1 MKYLLPIFV
10 IAASVVYIRKCI
22 KDGLQPPTDI
32 ARNVVYHD
40 PDSDE
45 DWDLGPEDALDFE
58 QQL

>member
-45 DWDLGPEDALDFE
+45 DWDLGPEDEIDAA

>member
-10 IAASVVYIRKCI
+10 IAASVVYIRNCI
-22 KDGLQPPTDI
+22 REGNRPPTDI

-45 DWDLGPEDALDFE
+45 DWDLGPEDSIDFE

>member
-22 KDGLQPPTDI
+22 REGNQPPTDV
-32 ARNVVYHD
+32 ARHVVYHD
-40 PDSDE
+40 SDSDE
-45 DWDLGPEDALDFE
+45 DWDLGPEDLTDFE

>member
-10 IAASVVYIRKCI
+10 LTASVIYIRKCI
-22 KDGLQPPTDI
+22 REGNQPPTDI

-45 DWDLGPEDALDFE
+45 DWDLGPEDSLDFE

>member
-1 MKYLLPIFV
+1 MKYILPILV
-10 IAASVVYIRKCI
+10 LTASVIYIRKCI
-22 KDGLQPPTDI
+22 YDGLKPPTDI

-45 DWDLGPEDALDFE
+45 DWDLGPEDLTDFE

>member
-1 MKYLLPIFV
+1 MRIILPIFV
-10 IAASVVYIRKCI
+10 FTASVIYIRKCI
-22 KDGLQPPTDI
+22 REGNQPPTDI

-45 DWDLGPEDALDFE
+45 DWDLGPEDSLDFE

>member
-10 IAASVVYIRKCI
+10 FTASVIYIRKCI
-22 KDGLQPPTDI
+22 KDGCRPPTDV
-32 ARNVVYHD
+32 ARNVIYHD

-45 DWDLGPEDALDFE
+45 DWDLGPEDSLDFE